1 MASDTKH
8 FLSLLLVLQCVQ
20 LWVECQPLLLA
31 EWVRLESGITPPP
44 LLGPAFPS
52 LWSLPKARSG
62 LSQQGGLRTEGPVG
76 RSRNYQAFWGLRF
89 ERVAGPAQSR
99 KAWMAGREGPWG
111 PELPESQG
119 LHFLLPPAPE
129 HLPPHPSQ
137 AGQQGTEC
145 LSGRTSEPPKQAKM
159 AVIWCDRTVR
169 VRGHLCLIS
178 CQNIPLVHA
187 FSPLLLMTFFLPSA
201 PCCLT
206 LP

>member
-76 RSRNYQAFWGLRF
+76 RSRNYQASLRIKVW
-89 ERVAGPAQSR
+89 ESRRASPIPKGMNGRKGGALGPRAARVT
-99 KAWMAGREGPWG
+99 
-111 PELPESQG
+111 
-119 LHFLLPPAPE
+119 
-129 HLPPHPSQ
+129 
-137 AGQQGTEC
+137 GT
-145 LSGRTSEPPKQAKM
+145 
-159 AVIWCDRTVR
+159 
-169 VRGHLCLIS
+169 
-178 CQNIPLVHA
+178 A
-187 FSPLLLMTFFLPSA
+187 FSPPSCSRALASTPQSGWSAGHRMSLRTDVRASQTGKNGCDLMWQNCQSTRASLFNILPKHSSGTCILSPAPDDFFPA
-201 PCCLT
+201 
-206 LP
+206 